1 MPKVGMEPIRRAEAI
16 NAALECICEQGL
28 DNLTLDKVAVKA
40 GFSKGIAAYYF
51 KTKQELIT
59 ESLRA
64 FLSAY
69 RQKIA
74 SSLSPA
80 MTPQQMLHT
89 VVDVSL
95 PPLNGG
101 DDSAAINVS
110 ALEGADKI
118 TLPEK
123 KIAKL
128 FIQFFSKAT
137 LDETFREQINSAYT
151 EDVEGIA
158 QLIRAGGK
166 PNRRDGNETSKESTS
181 ATSDQ
186 ANEESAVAATQTAY
200 GLLAMIVGLSFFR
213 VIAFPPPGLTD
224 NQAIA
229 FDYMNKLME
238 AVKR

>member
-1 MPKVGMEPIRRAEAI
+1 MPKIGMEPIRRAEAI

-28 DNLTLDKVAVKA
+28 DNLTLDKVAAKA

-51 KTKQELIT
+51 KTKQELIA

-74 SSLSPA
+74 ASLSPA

-95 PPLNGG
+95 PPLNSS

-110 ALEGADKI
+110 TLDGADKI

-128 FIQFFSKAT
+128 FIQFFSKAA
-137 LDETFREQINSAYT
+137 LDDAFREQINSAYA
-151 EDVEGIA
+151 EDVQGIA
-158 QLIRAGGK
+158 QLIAAGGK
-166 PNRRDGNETSKESTS
+166 PNCRINGETNTVSISGTGDK
-181 ATSDQ
+181 
-186 ANEESAVAATQTAY
+186 ANEEPALTASHSAY

-229 FDYMNKLME
+229 FEHMNKLMD
-238 AVKR
+238 K

>member
-1 MPKVGMEPIRRAEAI
+1 MEPIRRAEAV

-28 DNLTLDKVAVKA
+28 DNLTLDKVAAKA

-51 KTKQELIT
+51 KTKQELIA
-59 ESLRA
+59 ESMRA

-74 SSLSPA
+74 ASLSPT

-95 PPLNGG
+95 PSLNDS
-101 DDSAAINVS
+101 DDSKAINVS
-110 ALEGADKI
+110 TLEGADKI

-151 EDVEGIA
+151 EDIEGIA
-158 QLIRAGGK
+158 HLIRAGGK
-166 PNRRDGNETSKESTS
+166 PSRRGGNETINESTS
-181 ATSDQ
+181 GIGDQ
-186 ANEESAVAATQTAY
+186 ANEEPAIAATHTAY

-229 FDYMNKLME
+229 FDYMNKIMDN
-238 AVKR
+238 